1 MRKKTKILDLE
12 GRLEVLRLN
21 KEGHSVREIASILD
35 VSGTQVHKIVRQ
47 AADNVT
53 RFRQYERRQERVREA
68 DGPPDHEEVRRW
80 KDRYY
85 AAELHIGQLKA
96 EIDQAQRDL
105 ECERKRASTAWLEAE
120 KYLRSNRLAT
130 VCATRDE
137 IDGEVRLIVHM
148 HYQQPP
154 GQRRSYE
161 NNDRKR
167 SIPLADGT
175 YVAEMIRTWL
185 FPEKELSEPVRPMP
199 EPDLLDFDDD
209 EDDDL

>member
-1 MRKKTKILDLE
+1 MRKKTKILDAE

-21 KEGHSVREIASILD
+21 KEGHSLREIAAILD
-35 VSGTQVHKIVRQ
+35 VSGTQVHRIVRQ
-47 AADNVT
+47 AADNVA
-53 RFRQYERRQERVREA
+53 RFRQYERRQERARDA

-80 KDRYY
+80 KDRYH

-96 EIDQAQRDL
+96 EVEQAQRDL
-105 ECERKRASTAWLEAE
+105 QCERKRASTAWLEAE
-120 KYLRSNRLAT
+120 RYLRPNRLAT

-161 NNDRKR
+161 NQDRKR
-167 SIPLADGT
+167 SVPLSDGT
-175 YVAEMIRTWL
+175 YVGEMIRTWL
-185 FPEKELSEPVRPMP
+185 FPEKEL
-199 EPDLLDFDDD
+199 PDPAPPKIAPDPLDFD
-209 EDDDL
+209 EDDDE

>member
-53 RFRQYERRQERVREA
+53 RFRQHERRQERARQEDGSFEA
-68 DGPPDHEEVRRW
+68 RKW
-80 KDRYY
+80 KDLYQ
-85 AAELHIGQLKA
+85 AAELQIGQLKA
-96 EIDQAQRDL
+96 EIDQVQRDL
-105 ECERKRASTAWLEAE
+105 ECERKRASAAWLEAE
-120 KYLRSNRLAT
+120 KYLRANRLAT

-154 GQRRSYE
+154 GKRRNYE
-161 NNDRKR
+161 NHDRKR

-175 YVAEMIRTWL
+175 YVGEMIRTWL
-185 FPEKELSEPVRPMP
+185 FPEKELPEPVRPMP
-199 EPDLLDFDDD
+199 EPDLLDFDD